1 MTVHCKF
8 IWKVVSNHKRF
19 LILTLTPLVLVP
31 LPAAVNTKEG
41 KCAYAI
47 LIMAVYWIT
56 EVCPL
61 AVTSLLPL
69 ILFPVLGVV
78 EAKKVGPPY
87 FSDTN
92 ILFMGGLL
100 VAAAVERWNL
110 HKRIALFVLL
120 KIGVQPRRLL
130 FGFMSVTAFLSMWL
144 SNTATTAMMVPIAQA
159 VVKELKRGTI
169 ETRETDENTFD
180 MNSLKDETNDASETK
195 SFTRVGDTEEH
206 QFTFQK
212 QVEMKHN
219 KFCKGIF
226 LSIAYAANIGG
237 TGTLTGTG
245 PNLVLSGQSEELF
258 PGSGGIGFAD
268 WFIYSFPQMIMLL
281 LIAWIWIQYLYL
293 DTKFSEFFFCRKTM
307 QTSRIDY
314 VEKARSIVRQQY
326 EELGPIT
333 FAEVTVLIH
342 FVTLT
347 LLWLFR
353 DPKFIDGWSILFRK
367 GFVRDGTVGIVVAFS
382 LFNFPSRMPK
392 LIAKL
397 LCRTIIEDEQDD
409 FSYQK
414 TLLEWDTVSRKFSWD
429 ILLLLGAG
437 FAMAKAAKDSGLSL
451 WLGLQLSKMD
461 SLPVAVIVLISV
473 TMLCGFTEVTSNTAT
488 ATIFI
493 PILGAL
499 ATALQ
504 IHPWRLMIPATAACS
519 FAFMLP
525 VATPP
530 NAIVF
535 SSGYL
540 KVTDM
545 VKTGIVLNITGII
558 VLMVWLYTFGTWY
571 FDLNTFPEW
580 AETIVKKNSTKTVQ
594 CIVRNITA

>member
-1 MTVHCKF
+1 MAFQCRSICNAVLTY
-8 IWKVVSNHKRF
+8 KRF
-19 LILTLTPLVLVP
+19 LLLVLTPLVFAP
-31 LPAAVNTKEG
+31 LPIAINEKEG
-41 KCAYAI
+41 KCAYAM

-69 ILFPVLGVV
+69 ILFPLLGVV
-78 EAKKVGPPY
+78 EAKEVSLPY

-92 ILFMGGLL
+92 VLLMGGLL
-100 VAAAVERWNL
+100 VAVAVERWNL

-120 KIGVQPRRLL
+120 KIGVQPIRLL
-130 FGFMSVTAFLSMWL
+130 FGFMSVTSFLSMWL

-159 VVKELKRGTI
+159 VLKELKEGTN
-169 ETRETDENTFD
+169 ETRETDENTFEFELD
-180 MNSLKDETNDASETK
+180 KLKDEMSDESKTEFSRCNDNEEIETK
-195 SFTRVGDTEEH
+195 
-206 QFTFQK
+206 
-212 QVEMKHN
+212 HN
-219 KFCKGIF
+219 RICKGIF

-237 TGTLTGTG
+237 TGTLTGTA
-245 PNLVLSGQSEELF
+245 PNLILSGQSEELF
-258 PGSGGIGFAD
+258 PDSNGIGFAD
-268 WFIYSFPQMIMLL
+268 WFIYSFPQMIILL
-281 LIAWIWIQYLYL
+281 FMAWIWIQYFYL
-293 DTKFSEFFFCRKTM
+293 NTKFLECFRCRARKRTIKT
-307 QTSRIDY
+307 DY

-326 EELGPIT
+326 EELGPVT
-333 FAEVTVLIH
+333 FAEVAVLIH
-342 FVTLT
+342 FVTLAI
-347 LLWLFR
+347 LWLFR
-353 DPKFIDGWSILFRK
+353 DPKFISGWSVLFKK
-367 GFVRDGTVGIVVAFS
+367 GFVRDGTVSIIVAFS
-382 LFNFPSRMPK
+382 LFIFPSRMPK
-392 LIAKL
+392 LIARL
-397 LCRTIIEDEQDD
+397 VGRTINHDEQDD
-409 FSYQK
+409 YAFSK
-414 TLLEWDTVSRKFSWD
+414 SLLDWDTVSQKFSWN
-429 ILLLLGAG
+429 ILLLMGAG

-545 VKTGIVLNITGII
+545 VKTGIVLNIT
-558 VLMVWLYTFGTWY
+558 VM
-571 FDLNTFPEW
+571 
-580 AETIVKKNSTKTVQ
+580 NSVPL
-594 CIVRNITA
+594 